1 MRARFYIPVP
11 WQGSWSTHSMRFAR
25 LIIELLQDL
34 PTQRIQQAF
43 RTTFSAVAALH
54 HSARKNK
61 HHMHRKLIITAD
73 DYGMCETVNQ
83 AIEECLAVG
92 TVRATCVMTNMP
104 AYRTTE
110 SLRVKFSQS
119 SLGIHWTLTEGRP
132 VLPPAQVPSLVRPDG
147 TLYPPVQFRQ
157 RWRQRRVNTM
167 EIRAELRAQYQ
178 RFHETA
184 GQPDFWNSHQNFPI
198 WPGLFQICV
207 ALGQRLRIPRMRS
220 HRRYTVPRDR
230 TAITYYLSHPVS
242 WLKSQVIN
250 RWARHARSQGMLMPD
265 GLVHMPGYGDR
276 KR

>member
-110 SLRVKFSQS
+110 SLRVNFPQS

-132 VLPPAQVPSLVRPDG
+132 VLHPAQVPSLVRQDG
-147 TLYPPVQFRQ
+147 TFYDPVQFRE
-157 RWRQRRVNTM
+157 RWRQRRVNTT
-167 EIRAELRAQYQ
+167 EIRAELRAQSQ
-178 RFHETA
+178 RFCTIA
-184 GQPDFWNSHQNFPI
+184 DQPDFWNTHQNFHVF
-198 WPGLFQICV
+198 PGLFAVCV
-207 ALGQRLRIPRMRS
+207 ALGQELHIPAMRC
-220 HRRYTVPRDR
+220 HRRFTVPR
-230 TAITYYLSHPVS
+230 TQTP
-242 WLKSQVIN
+242 
-250 RWARHARSQGMLMPD
+250 
-265 GLVHMPGYGDR
+265 
-276 KR
+276 